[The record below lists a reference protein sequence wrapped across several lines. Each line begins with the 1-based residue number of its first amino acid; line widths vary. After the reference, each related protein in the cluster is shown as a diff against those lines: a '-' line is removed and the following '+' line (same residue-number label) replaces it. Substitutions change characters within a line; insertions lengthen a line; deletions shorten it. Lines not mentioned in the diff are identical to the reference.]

1 MAQAVPVQV
10 RFSALLKSF
19 LIGSSFYFWEQK
31 FACASGASCAARSI
45 ASGETRLKMLSHFV
59 EALLQTP
66 PYVQVRFSALKK
78 ASSFWKLFFCFE
90 VLMIAVFVNCATILL
105 GSFVGLLFAKKI
117 PQKVTDSIQ
126 LACGLVSFIMGVQM
140 SFKYQNVVYL
150 ALALILGGI
159 VGTLLDIDGKIL
171 AFGKFLERVF
181 VKKSVGGILRVGS
194 DPACGGK
201 TCEAGF
207 ERVSDQAVLE
217 PLAPASGGVTGDSPV
232 ERVATNEVGAQGE
245 TSPSKAESFTNGR
258 PQKNFAYAFLNASV
272 LFCVGAMAIVG
283 SFKAGIEK
291 DYSIIFLK
299 SILDGFI
306 SIGFAV
312 AMGMG
317 TAFSV
322 IAIFLYQGALTML
335 SVLIAPYVSEQMIS
349 ELTGSGGALIILI
362 GVNLMGLKKVK
373 TANYLPA
380 VLFSVIFVLCEP
392 FVKNLLSL

>member
-1 MAQAVPVQV
+1 
-10 RFSALLKSF
+10 
-19 LIGSSFYFWEQK
+19 
-31 FACASGASCAARSI
+31 
-45 ASGETRLKMLSHFV
+45 
-59 EALLQTP
+59 
-66 PYVQVRFSALKK
+66 
-78 ASSFWKLFFCFE
+78 
-90 VLMIAVFVNCATILL
+90 MIAVFVNCATILI
-105 GSFVGLLFAKKI
+105 GCFVGLLFAKKI

-126 LACGLVSFIMGVQM
+126 LACGLVSFVMGVQM

-171 AFGKFLERVF
+171 AFGKFLEKIFMKDSR
-181 VKKSVGGILRVGS
+181 
-194 DPACGGK
+194 GK
-201 TCEAGF
+201 HAGF
-207 ERVSDQAVLE
+207 ERVSAQAELE
-217 PLAPASGGVTGDSPV
+217 PL
-232 ERVATNEVGAQGE
+232 
-245 TSPSKAESFTNGR
+245 PSSFSDGK
-258 PQKNFAYAFLNASV
+258 PKKNFAYAFLNASV

-283 SFKAGIEK
+283 SFKAGIEH

-312 AMGMG
+312 AMGVG

-322 IAIFLYQGALTML
+322 ISIFIYQGALTLL
-335 SVLIAPYVSEQMIS
+335 SVLIAPYVSEQMLA

-362 GVNLMGLKKVK
+362 GINLMGLKKVK

-392 FVKNLLSL
+392 FVKSLLHL

>member
-1 MAQAVPVQV
+1 
-10 RFSALLKSF
+10 
-19 LIGSSFYFWEQK
+19 
-31 FACASGASCAARSI
+31 
-45 ASGETRLKMLSHFV
+45 
-59 EALLQTP
+59 
-66 PYVQVRFSALKK
+66 
-78 ASSFWKLFFCFE
+78 
-90 VLMIAVFVNCATILL
+90 MIAVFVNCATILI
-105 GSFVGLLFAKKI
+105 GCITGLLFAKKI

-171 AFGKFLERVF
+171 QFGKFLERVF
-181 VKKSVGGILRVGS
+181 IKTEKSNLQNGVSVGNSNLCGSVGALR
-194 DPACGGK
+194 
-201 TCEAGF
+201 
-207 ERVSDQAVLE
+207 
-217 PLAPASGGVTGDSPV
+217 GVPV

-245 TSPSKAESFTNGR
+245 TSPSFEKGR

-283 SFKAGIEK
+283 SFKAGIEH

-312 AMGMG
+312 AMGVG

-322 IAIFLYQGALTML
+322 ISIFIYQGALTLL
-335 SVLIAPYVSEQMIS
+335 SVLIAPYVSEQMLA

-362 GVNLMGLKKVK
+362 GINLMGIKKVK

-380 VLFSVIFVLCEP
+380 VLFSVIFVVCEP
-392 FVKNLLSL
+392 FVKSLLHL

>member
-1 MAQAVPVQV
+1 
-10 RFSALLKSF
+10 
-19 LIGSSFYFWEQK
+19 
-31 FACASGASCAARSI
+31 
-45 ASGETRLKMLSHFV
+45 
-59 EALLQTP
+59 
-66 PYVQVRFSALKK
+66 
-78 ASSFWKLFFCFE
+78 
-90 VLMIAVFVNCATILL
+90 MIAVFVNCATILI
-105 GSFVGLLFAKKI
+105 GCITGLLFAKKI

-171 AFGKFLERVF
+171 QFGKFLERVF
-181 VKKSVGGILRVGS
+181 VQKRGVAGT
-194 DPACGGK
+194 PA
-201 TCEAGF
+201 
-207 ERVSDQAVLE
+207 
-217 PLAPASGGVTGDSPV
+217 
-232 ERVATNEVGAQGE
+232 ERVAENADAVGARGRL
-245 TSPSKAESFTNGR
+245 SPSESESFSSGR

-283 SFKAGIEK
+283 SFKAGIEH

-312 AMGMG
+312 AMGVG

-322 IAIFLYQGALTML
+322 ISIFIYQGALTLL
-335 SVLIAPYVSEQMIS
+335 SVLIAPYVSEQMLA

-362 GVNLMGLKKVK
+362 GINLMGIKKVK

-380 VLFSVIFVLCEP
+380 VLFSVIFVICEP
-392 FVKNLLSL
+392 FVKSLLHL

>member
-1 MAQAVPVQV
+1 
-10 RFSALLKSF
+10 
-19 LIGSSFYFWEQK
+19 
-31 FACASGASCAARSI
+31 
-45 ASGETRLKMLSHFV
+45 
-59 EALLQTP
+59 
-66 PYVQVRFSALKK
+66 
-78 ASSFWKLFFCFE
+78 
-90 VLMIAVFVNCATILL
+90 MIVVFVNCATILL

-159 VGTLLDIDGKIL
+159 IGTLLDIDGKIL
-171 AFGKFLERVF
+171 QFGKFLERIF
-181 VKKSVGGILRVGS
+181 VKKDNRALRVGS
-194 DPACGGK
+194 DG
-201 TCEAGF
+201 EAGKSCEGSF
-207 ERVSDQAVLE
+207 FASLARVSEKAMPEMPRFSGDFKGQSSLGEGVGGNSEAVAAE
-217 PLAPASGGVTGDSPV
+217 GKAFPTQISEKEEFAS
-232 ERVATNEVGAQGE
+232 
-245 TSPSKAESFTNGR
+245 GR

-283 SFKAGIEK
+283 SFKAGIEH

-299 SILDGFI
+299 SILDGFV

-312 AMGMG
+312 AMGVG
-317 TAFSV
+317 TAFSI
-322 IAIFLYQGALTML
+322 IAIFVYQGALTLL
-335 SVLIAPYVSEQMIS
+335 SVLIAPFVSEQMIG

-362 GVNLMGLKKVK
+362 GINLMGLKKVK

-392 FVKNLLSL
+392 FVKELVGF